1 MTGQG
6 QTAAAN
12 RKRFLF
18 VIRSLSHLSYHCST
32 IRHLAGRGHT
42 VTVISPN
49 PLDDVAD
56 SYCSVRELLAAC
68 PERVSVQTVPGR
80 KWTRMT
86 AIVVGC
92 RELRSYGSYLRRGN
106 QSEFY
111 GKRWEGY
118 LLPWSRR
125 LIPHWCR
132 DRLLKAGWFHRLLS
146 AVESFSPV
154 DPTAKEF
161 IRRFGPDVVV
171 ASPTNMSH
179 SEEIEYAKAAKSL
192 GIPTAIPILS
202 WDNLTTKGAL
212 AIKPDLLLAWNRSH
226 QVDAIRIHGIPK
238 ASIRITGSPF
248 FDKWFAFNSSQL
260 KRERF
265 LAAIGIAP
273 KSRYILYLGS
283 SVSVAADEIL
293 QLRELREALDKNGL
307 NEFWILARPH
317 PSNAEAFHNGPIPP
331 NALVWPKETH
341 LPDSQETATD
351 FFQSVYFSE
360 AAIGLNT
367 TAMVDAIVIGKPCI
381 TWLRSSSSAT
391 QWRAVHFQNL
401 LRSRATYLANSAAE
415 CAILIQNLAIKQSDP
430 LVGARLKFVE
440 TFLRPNG
447 MIVSAAEHAGRYLEI
462 LAGVPQPQ
470 PLPLPP
476 AVALSSEAWK
486 KEPHGV
492 HSEQN

>member
-12 RKRFLF
+12 EKRFLF
-18 VIRSLSHLSYHCST
+18 VIRSLSHLSYHSST
-32 IRHLAGRGHT
+32 IQYLAGRGHT
-42 VTVISPN
+42 VKVISPN
-49 PLDDVAD
+49 SLDGPAEDC
-56 SYCSVRELLAAC
+56 CSVRELMAAC
-68 PERVSVQTVPGR
+68 PERVSIQSVPGR
-80 KWTRMT
+80 KWNRTT
-86 AIVVGC
+86 AIIVGC
-92 RELRSYGSYLRRGN
+92 RELRSYGNYLRRGD

-125 LIPHWCR
+125 LIPQWCR
-132 DRLLKAGWFHRLLS
+132 RQLLKAGWVHRLL
-146 AVESFSPV
+146 AAIENLSPV
-154 DPTAKEF
+154 DTSALERVRN
-161 IRRFGPDVVV
+161 IAPDVVV

-179 SEEIEYAKAAKSL
+179 SEEIEYAKAAKYI
-192 GIPTAIPILS
+192 GIPTAIPVLS
-202 WDNLTTKGAL
+202 WDNLTTKGFL
-212 AIKPDLLLAWNRSH
+212 AVKPDLLLAWNRSH
-226 QVDAIRIHGIPK
+226 QMDAIRIHGIPK
-238 ASIRITGSPF
+238 ASIRISGSPF
-248 FDKWFAFNSSQL
+248 FDKWFAFDSSRL
-260 KRERF
+260 NRGSF
-265 LAAIGIAP
+265 LTDIGIDP
-273 KSRYILYLGS
+273 KSRYVLYLGS

-293 QLRELREALDKNGL
+293 QLRALREALDKTGL
-307 NEFWILARPH
+307 NEFWIVARPH

-331 NALVWPKETH
+331 NTLVWPEETH
-341 LPDSQETATD
+341 LPDSEATAND

-391 QWRAVHFQNL
+391 QWRAVHFQDL

-415 CAILIQNLAIKQSDP
+415 CAILIQDLAIKKNDP

-447 MIVSAAEHAGRYLEI
+447 IIVPAAEHAGRYLEI
-462 LAGVPQPQ
+462 LAGVPQAQ

-476 AVALSSEAWK
+476 PVALSSEAWK
-486 KEPHGV
+486 KEPYGV